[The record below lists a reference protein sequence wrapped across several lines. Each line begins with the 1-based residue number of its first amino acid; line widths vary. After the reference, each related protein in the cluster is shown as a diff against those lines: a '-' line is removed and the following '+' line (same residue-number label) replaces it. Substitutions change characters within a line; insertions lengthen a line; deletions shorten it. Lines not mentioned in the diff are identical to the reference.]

1 MTRLNLTPWEQDGD
15 AKTTPNNTSYILSK
29 KPLGDGS
36 YSVVFEC
43 KNSTTGR
50 HYAAKKYSKRLM
62 YGNETML
69 KNEFEILKQVSLS
82 HVNILSLID
91 YFETED
97 NLYLITDLAR
107 GGDLWNKVSA
117 EGRLDEDTVKRILKQ
132 LVKSV
137 EFLHCHN
144 IVHHDIKAENI
155 FFLSS
160 DHKNILLGD
169 FGLARILNSN
179 EKMHDVSGTL
189 SYMAPEMFDREQG
202 YSFPIDIWAIGVV
215 AYFMLGGYMPFDC
228 DDDEE
233 TKDAIKN
240 RKYLFEPEDYWTD
253 LSSDAREFISSCLQL
268 DPSKRPKAEQLL
280 YHPFLKTKTSS
291 FLRLSQKD
299 HLKRSVTNLSALQ
312 RDQITSIF
320 SNGNSPSLHHSNS
333 ISSRLER
340 GRFESLNKD
349 FTLHG
354 AYCSSPE
361 TVSLFT
367 SPVGSAAVSR
377 EGSGVHL
384 YDELRRY
391 DASPHKK
398 GLSLNAS
405 RQSATFVL

>member
-240 RKYLFEPEDYWTD
+240 RKYL
-253 LSSDAREFISSCLQL
+253 
-268 DPSKRPKAEQLL
+268 
-280 YHPFLKTKTSS
+280 
-291 FLRLSQKD
+291 
-299 HLKRSVTNLSALQ
+299 
-312 RDQITSIF
+312 
-320 SNGNSPSLHHSNS
+320 
-333 ISSRLER
+333 
-340 GRFESLNKD
+340 
-349 FTLHG
+349 
-354 AYCSSPE
+354 
-361 TVSLFT
+361 
-367 SPVGSAAVSR
+367 
-377 EGSGVHL
+377 
-384 YDELRRY
+384 
-391 DASPHKK
+391 
-398 GLSLNAS
+398 
-405 RQSATFVL
+405 

>member
-1 MTRLNLTPWEQDGD
+1 M
-15 AKTTPNNTSYILSK
+15 
-29 KPLGDGS
+29 
-36 YSVVFEC
+36 
-43 KNSTTGR
+43 
-50 HYAAKKYSKRLM
+50 
-62 YGNETML
+62 
-69 KNEFEILKQVSLS
+69 
-82 HVNILSLID
+82 ID

-233 TKDAIKN
+233 TKDAIKIENIYLN
-240 RKYLFEPEDYWTD
+240 RKIIGLIFHLTQESLFHHVYN
-253 LSSDAREFISSCLQL
+253 SI
-268 DPSKRPKAEQLL
+268 
-280 YHPFLKTKTSS
+280 
-291 FLRLSQKD
+291 
-299 HLKRSVTNLSALQ
+299 HLK
-312 RDQITSIF
+312 DQKPNNCCII
-320 SNGNSPSLHHSNS
+320 HS
-333 ISSRLER
+333 
-340 GRFESLNKD
+340 
-349 FTLHG
+349 
-354 AYCSSPE
+354 
-361 TVSLFT
+361 
-367 SPVGSAAVSR
+367 
-377 EGSGVHL
+377 
-384 YDELRRY
+384 
-391 DASPHKK
+391 
-398 GLSLNAS
+398 
-405 RQSATFVL
+405 

>member
-155 FFLSS
+155 FFISS

-299 HLKRSVTNLSALQ
+299 QDRKSV
-312 RDQITSIF
+312 
-320 SNGNSPSLHHSNS
+320 
-333 ISSRLER
+333 
-340 GRFESLNKD
+340 
-349 FTLHG
+349 
-354 AYCSSPE
+354 
-361 TVSLFT
+361 V
-367 SPVGSAAVSR
+367 
-377 EGSGVHL
+377 
-384 YDELRRY
+384 
-391 DASPHKK
+391 
-398 GLSLNAS
+398 
-405 RQSATFVL
+405 